1 MRLLSSS
8 LELKPFF
15 FYSSSQRDIINHH
28 AYFHTAR
35 NLQLTDCGS
44 YSSGRSREY
53 TSLKYII
60 RKSVSLDHGPAGS
73 YRPPDQPKY
82 QELNGGRRG
91 FDDLYEDIQS
101 SLLRKDYH
109 GLTKVFRAAGDNSL
123 DFIDSLPENTFT
135 EILAH
140 LEPKNNLSKPLIPY
154 SRLSSATVQQLH
166 LPSSYQVIRRYLLNA
181 VHILDQRRKSG
192 RSLSVV
198 DYSIILGF
206 ARWLGLKD
214 IAVTFWKSM
223 QADNVVPDLRCYN
236 NFLGAIVSN
245 LRHDPDARQ
254 NRRVTS
260 FGMEA
265 RRKPNLSL
273 RFAAYHVGI
282 GGIKDSALELHREML
297 KSEIVPDEETFRLL
311 ILGVG
316 REGDLDTVKKLLR
329 QVWRIDVDAIVD
341 GLEEEHSKHE
351 LGFLPTS
358 LLHPTPFL
366 VYAVAHV
373 FSINNEIPAALKL
386 VDHISQTYNVKVFDY
401 VWQDLLNWTF
411 VLSLPRQAS
420 KNEQALLP
428 KASVQKLWEVMRNEP
443 YNVRPTMDMYNKL
456 IKSLFRQQ
464 KTRDM
469 WHYMCEALPLY
480 EAIRKETRSLNKT
493 LNRVLKL
500 SQPVGTL
507 EQKYHRSKL
516 NEKASRLFLKRW
528 VRLLLGSMRSWRRI
542 DCSLHWS
549 TRVIPKI
556 ILEWKD
562 FMPSDVWYNIDAGRV
577 SIVFHMNEEK
587 KTYQGRIMRA
597 MDTNDRLA
605 NKYNRLPGQDVHR
618 YVLTRRQKRAAVK
631 RGSVPTKRDQAQ
643 GN

>member
-8 LELKPFF
+8 FELKPFF
-15 FYSSSQRDIINHH
+15 FYSSSQRYILNHH
-28 AYFHTAR
+28 PYFRTVKD
-35 NLQLTDCGS
+35 LPLTQCES
-44 YSSGRSREY
+44 YSSGRSLQS

-60 RKSVSLDHGPAGS
+60 RKSVSFDHGPAGS
-73 YRPPDQPKY
+73 YRSPDQPKY
-82 QELNGGRRG
+82 HEFDGGRRF

-109 GLTKVFRAAGDNSL
+109 GLTKVFRAAGDNHL
-123 DFIDSLPENTFT
+123 DFIRSLPENTFT

-140 LEPKNNLSKPLIPY
+140 LEPKNDLSKTLIPY

-166 LPSSYQVIRRYLLNA
+166 LPSSYHVIRRYLLDA
-181 VHILDQRRKSG
+181 VQILDQRKKSG
-192 RSLSVV
+192 RILGVV

-236 NFLGAIVSN
+236 NYLGAIVSN

-254 NRRVTS
+254 NHRVTS
-260 FGMEA
+260 FGTEA

-351 LGFLPTS
+351 LDVLPTS
-358 LLHPTPFL
+358 PLHPTPFL

-401 VWQDLLNWTF
+401 VWHELLNWTF

-420 KNEQALLP
+420 KNEQAILP
-428 KASVQKLWEVMRNEP
+428 KASVQKLWEVMRNKP
-443 YNVRPTMDMYNKL
+443 YNVRPNMDMYNKL

-464 KTRDM
+464 RTRDM

-480 EAIRKETRSLNKT
+480 EAMRKETRYLNKT
-493 LNRVLKL
+493 LHRVLKL

-507 EQKYHRSKL
+507 EQKYNRSRL

-528 VRLLLGSMRSWRRI
+528 VRLLLGSMRSWHRV

-549 TRVIPKI
+549 TRVIPRI
-556 ILEWKD
+556 ILEWKE
-562 FMPSDVWYNIDAGRV
+562 FMPSNVWYDIDAGRV
-577 SIVFHMNEEK
+577 SIVFHTNEEK
-587 KTYQGRIMRA
+587 ETYQRRIMKA

-605 NKYNRLPGQDVHR
+605 SKYNRVPGRDGNR
-618 YVLTRRQKRAAVK
+618 YVLTRQQKRVGTQ
-631 RGSVPTKRDQAQ
+631 RGSVPTTEQDQAE
-643 GN
+643 